1 MIRYPAFSVW
11 FCVHGEFSLGPLEQG
26 FQGALDFRIF
36 KDLDIPEMSIAAGQL
51 VLAEG
56 STGAAMYIIRSGSV
70 AVRLNGATIEEIG
83 EGGIFGEMAII
94 EQSTR
99 SAEIL
104 ALTDVTVVMLDEK
117 KFLQLVA
124 KVPHFSVMVMRTL
137 ARRIRKMNARS

>member
-1 MIRYPAFSVW
+1 MTSPAKERV
-11 FCVHGEFSLGPLEQG
+11 
-26 FQGALDFRIF
+26 LDFRIF
-36 KDLDIPEMSIAAGQL
+36 KDLDIPEMSIRAGQL

-56 STGAAMYIIRSGSV
+56 SSGAAMYIMRSGSV
-70 AVRLNGATIEEIG
+70 AVRVNGIMVEEIG
-83 EGGIFGEMAII
+83 EGGIFGEMALID
-94 EQSTR
+94 QSTR

-137 ARRIRKMNARS
+137 ARRIRKMNAKS

>member
-1 MIRYPAFSVW
+1 MTNPPKERS
-11 FCVHGEFSLGPLEQG
+11 
-26 FQGALDFRIF
+26 LDFRIF
-36 KDLDIPEMSIAAGQL
+36 KDLDIPEMSISAGQL

-56 STGAAMYIIRSGSV
+56 STGSAMYIIRNGSV
-70 AVRLNGATIEEIG
+70 AVRVNGVTVEEIG

-124 KVPHFSVMVMRTL
+124 KVPHFSIMVMRTL
-137 ARRIRKMNARS
+137 ARRIRKMNAKS

>member
-1 MIRYPAFSVW
+1 MTSPAK
-11 FCVHGEFSLGPLEQG
+11 ERII
-26 FQGALDFRIF
+26 DFRIF
-36 KDLDIPEMSIAAGQL
+36 KDLDAPEMSIHADQL

-56 STGAAMYIIRSGSV
+56 NTGASMYIIRSGSV
-70 AVRLNGATIEEIG
+70 AVRLNGVTIEEVG
-83 EGGIFGEMAII
+83 VGGIFGEMAII
-94 EQSTR
+94 DQSTR

-137 ARRIRKMNARS
+137 VRRIRKMNARG

>member
-1 MIRYPAFSVW
+1 MTNPSKER
-11 FCVHGEFSLGPLEQG
+11 
-26 FQGALDFRIF
+26 ALDFRIF
-36 KDLDIPEMSIAAGQL
+36 KDLDIPEMSIGAGRL

-56 STGAAMYIIRSGSV
+56 STGAAMYIIRSGRV
-70 AVRLNGATIEEIG
+70 AVRLNGMTVEEIG

-124 KVPHFSVMVMRTL
+124 KVPHFSIMVMRTL
-137 ARRIRKMNARS
+137 ARRIRNMNARS

>member
-1 MIRYPAFSVW
+1 MTNPPKERS
-11 FCVHGEFSLGPLEQG
+11 
-26 FQGALDFRIF
+26 LDFRIF
-36 KDLDIPEMSIAAGQL
+36 KDLDIPEMSISAGQL

-56 STGAAMYIIRSGSV
+56 STGSVMYIIRNGSV
-70 AVRLNGATIEEIG
+70 AVRVNGVTVEEIG

-137 ARRIRKMNARS
+137 ARRIRKMNAKS